1 MAKDIFHNIVREA
14 LLCDGWEI
22 THDPFKIMLG
32 QRRGYIDLA
41 AEKEVIAA
49 EKESQKIAVE
59 IKSFVGN
66 SDLDDFED
74 ALGQFLLYWKA
85 LKTKE
90 PERSLYLAVPLGF
103 YNRFFDDKFFSEVAS
118 SFDVKMLV
126 FNEIE
131 PKIELWIK

>member
-14 LLCDGWEI
+14 LLFDGWEI

-59 IKSFVGN
+59 PGRRC
-66 SDLDDFED
+66 D
-74 ALGQFLLYWKA
+74 
-85 LKTKE
+85 
-90 PERSLYLAVPLGF
+90 
-103 YNRFFDDKFFSEVAS
+103 
-118 SFDVKMLV
+118 
-126 FNEIE
+126 
-131 PKIELWIK
+131 